1 MLASQML
8 AVNSSHLNSSD
19 KFNIIIVETDVPNS
33 NCFYYLKKGTSCVLL
48 FVYFQIMEALDMDI
62 GALTQLIG
70 SLGFPIACCIYLI
83 YSNNKAN
90 EAHKEEID
98 KLRQTVEN
106 NTHVMIKLCSKL
118 GVDTDD

>member
-1 MLASQML
+1 M
-8 AVNSSHLNSSD
+8 
-19 KFNIIIVETDVPNS
+19 
-33 NCFYYLKKGTSCVLL
+33 
-48 FVYFQIMEALDMDI
+48 DMAAI
-62 GALTQLIG
+62 PQLIG

-118 GVDTDD
+118 GVDSDD

>member
-1 MLASQML
+1 
-8 AVNSSHLNSSD
+8 
-19 KFNIIIVETDVPNS
+19 
-33 NCFYYLKKGTSCVLL
+33 
-48 FVYFQIMEALDMDI
+48 MDI
-62 GALTQLIG
+62 GAITQLIG

-90 EAHKEEID
+90 EAHKEEVE

>member
-1 MLASQML
+1 
-8 AVNSSHLNSSD
+8 
-19 KFNIIIVETDVPNS
+19 
-33 NCFYYLKKGTSCVLL
+33 
-48 FVYFQIMEALDMDI
+48 MDI
-62 GALTQLIG
+62 AAITQLIG

-106 NTHVMIKLCSKL
+106 NTHVMIKICSKL
-118 GVDTDD
+118 GVDSDDQTGH

>member
-1 MLASQML
+1 M
-8 AVNSSHLNSSD
+8 
-19 KFNIIIVETDVPNS
+19 
-33 NCFYYLKKGTSCVLL
+33 
-48 FVYFQIMEALDMDI
+48 DMAAI
-62 GALTQLIG
+62 TQLIG

-98 KLRQTVEN
+98 KLRPTVEN

-118 GVDTDD
+118 GVDSDD

>member
-1 MLASQML
+1 
-8 AVNSSHLNSSD
+8 
-19 KFNIIIVETDVPNS
+19 
-33 NCFYYLKKGTSCVLL
+33 
-48 FVYFQIMEALDMDI
+48 MDI